1 MSHHTLVA
9 RLGTDDNSDLQLR
22 RQSTHLTE
30 INFLKENGKLDFGLG
45 QALNGLIDLGLT
57 PMDVS
62 VDLALLAATVTAA
75 DTRISRGHNAQDLW
89 TREIALYIPVAS
101 PTLWNSQTGLLSRML
116 NFLTGDRWTIHF
128 RSRPVIEHGLIQ
140 RSSKERSVNP
150 TSVCL
155 FSGGLDSFIGAI
167 DLLSNGGTPLLISH
181 YWDTTTSVYQQKCAQ
196 LLSERYGQ
204 SFSHVRARV
213 GFEKTTIE
221 GEDGENTLRGRSFMF
236 FSLATMAAD
245 ALGGPVTINVP
256 ENGLISLNVPLDPLR
271 VGALSTRTTHPFY
284 MARFNELLG
293 NLGISAHLEN
303 PYAYKTKGEMA
314 IHCHDHAFLRQHAAD
329 TMSCSSPQSTRW
341 NPALN
346 EQQSTHCG
354 RCVPCLIRRASLF
367 TAFGTDDT
375 IYRIP
380 DLRSRV
386 LDSSKPEG
394 EHVRAFQFALARL
407 ARSPS
412 RAKFDI
418 HKPGPLS
425 DYPDCLAEYEGV
437 YLRGM
442 KEVERLLSGVI
453 TRPLT

>member
-9 RLGTDDNSDLQLR
+9 RLGTDDNADLQLSR
-22 RQSTHLTE
+22 LSTHLTE
-30 INFLKENGKLDFGLG
+30 LNFLKENGTLAFGLG
-45 QALNGLIDLGLT
+45 QALKGLRDLGLT
-57 PMDVS
+57 PSDAS
-62 VDLALLAATVTAA
+62 VDLAILAATVTAA
-75 DTRISRGHNAQDLW
+75 DTRISRGSNAQDLW
-89 TREIALYIPVAS
+89 TREIALYVPVAT
-101 PTLWNSQTGLLSRML
+101 PTVWNSQAGLLSRML
-116 NFLTGDRWTIHF
+116 NFLTGDRWTLHF
-128 RSRPVIEHGLIQ
+128 RLRPDIEDGLIQ
-140 RSSKERSVNP
+140 QSSGERLVNP

-167 DLLSNGGTPLLISH
+167 DLISNGGNPLLISH
-181 YWDTTTSVYQQKCAQ
+181 YWDTTTSIYQQKCAQ
-196 LLSERYGQ
+196 LLSAQYGHV
-204 SFSHVRARV
+204 FSHVRARV

-221 GEDGENTLRGRSFMF
+221 GEEGENTLRGRSFMF

-245 ALGGPVTINVP
+245 ALEGSVTINVP

-284 MARFNELLG
+284 MARYNELLD
-293 NLGISAHLEN
+293 NLGINARLDN

-314 IHCHDHAFLRQHAAD
+314 LQCNDLAFLREHAGD

-341 NPALN
+341 DPALN
-346 EQQSTHCG
+346 DQQSTHCG

-386 LDSSKPEG
+386 LDSTRPEG
-394 EHVRAFQFALARL
+394 EHVRAFQFALKKL
-407 ARSPS
+407 IRSPG
-412 RAKFDI
+412 RARFDI
-418 HKPGPLS
+418 HKPGPLN
-425 DYPDCLAEYEGV
+425 DYPDRLADYEGV

-442 KEVERLLSGVI
+442 GEVARLLSGVI